1 MPVLSVNDL
10 RVSFGDV
17 PILRGISF
25 ELESGKTLGVVG
37 ESGCGKSMTGLAL
50 MGMVPRP
57 GLVTGSIQFEGNEWV
72 GQRESEWSKIRGDR
86 IAMVMQDPF
95 SSLNPVMRVGDQIA
109 EVYRLHH
116 GNSKAEAWKRA
127 VDMLDRVGIP
137 EPNFAAKK
145 YPHQMSGGQRQRVV
159 IAIAFAAHPT
169 VLVADEPTTAL
180 DVTLQAQVL
189 ELIQDLEK
197 EHSTAVIFISHDIG
211 VISEVSDHIAVF
223 YAGQIVEYG
232 PAETV
237 LTDPEHPYTRA
248 LLGAVPRVGVER
260 LSAIEGQ
267 PPRFDQ
273 LPPGCAFAPR
283 CPKRFEKCAEQPG
296 LDVISPDHRC
306 ACWYAQLLQQ
316 MQA

>member
-1 MPVLSVNDL
+1 MPVLSVSDL

-17 PILRGISF
+17 PILRGVSF

-283 CPKRFEKCAEQPG
+283 CPKRFEKCVEQPG
-296 LDVISPDHRC
+296 LDLISPDHRC
-306 ACWYAQLLQQ
+306 ACWYAQLLLQK
-316 MQA
+316 QA

>member
-10 RVSFGDV
+10 RVSFGAV

-127 VDMLDRVGIP
+127 VEMLDRVGIP
-137 EPNFAAKK
+137 EPDFAAKK

-211 VISEVSDHIAVF
+211 VISEVSDSIAVF

-232 PAETV
+232 PAESV

-283 CPKRFEKCAEQPG
+283 CPKRFEKCVEQPG
-296 LDVISPDHRC
+296 LDLISPEHRC
-306 ACWYAQLLQQ
+306 ACWHAQHSPQK
-316 MQA
+316 QA